1 MNHDNYTT
9 DPAPGTERLHAPKCQ
24 VCGEPMMNR
33 TGLCPTCQ
41 IECMEIGKGIRLV
54 VPRGERRTITMWG
67 ENINVTGGSVSVWQ
81 VGGWMLTGFAGLYFY
96 THIVVAIARGWL

>member
-1 MNHDNYTT
+1 
-9 DPAPGTERLHAPKCQ
+9 
-24 VCGEPMMNR
+24 MNR

-67 ENINVTGGSVSVWQ
+67 GNIK
-81 VGGWMLTGFAGLYFY
+81 LTGNEPMDVWKLAGWLLVLFAGLYFY